1 MVVRQH
7 GRSGGVVAVAAVL
20 AVVTAT
26 GGCSVKEGVGGGDN
40 VSGAD
45 REPGLAS
52 AQGHLGGGQAQPG
65 RTGTPAERD
74 GTGATGSVGEESG
87 SAAPDRAP
95 GDAGADEV
103 RSAADALLAAGS
115 ARARTSME
123 TATGGTRVTLNGEGG
138 YDFVRG
144 MGRLT
149 VTLPEDLAGAEE
161 HRPVIELMAPGALY
175 MKNRGAGVPADKWV
189 RIDTSTL
196 ADGNLVTGGAT
207 DPLTAAELL
216 RGAGEVAYLGEKVF
230 EGGAVRH
237 FRGSADLSRAARV
250 ARPAAR
256 PALAAAAKG
265 FAGDRVAFDVYLD
278 DEGRIRK
285 VRHRFT
291 FANGD
296 GTVTV
301 TSITVLDGFGS
312 PVVVRLPAERDIY
325 AGRIRG

>member
-26 GGCSVKEGVGGGDN
+26 GGCAVNEGVGSDG
-40 VSGAD
+40 SSAD
-45 REPGLAS
+45 RDPGLAN
-52 AQGHLGGGQAQPG
+52 AQGHLGGGQAQPD
-65 RTGTPAERD
+65 RSGTPAER
-74 GTGATGSVGEESG
+74 GGPSAT
-87 SAAPDRAP
+87 AP
-95 GDAGADEV
+95 GDGDGPSGAVSDRGPGIAAADAV
-103 RSAADALLAAGS
+103 RSAADALLAARS

-123 TATGGTRVTLNGEGG
+123 TATGGTRVTLHGEGR
-138 YDFVRG
+138 YDFARG

-161 HRPVIELMAPGALY
+161 HRPVVELLAPGALY

-216 RGAGEVAYLGEKVF
+216 RGAGDVVYLGEKVF

-237 FRGSADLSRAARV
+237 FRGSTDLSRAARV

-265 FAGDRVAFDVYLD
+265 FARDRVAFDVYLD
-278 DEGRIRK
+278 DEGRMRK

-301 TSITVLDGFGS
+301 TSITVLDGFGL
-312 PVVVRLPAERDIY
+312 PVAVRLPAERDIY